1 MQKAEFNSY
10 IDTLKQK
17 QQAQSEIDV
26 DELWKITKEHLKL
39 MITNRIFLAVF
50 NDSYIEDISNG
61 VVHLSCGSAYKKEK
75 IMRDYQASL
84 KQALY
89 KASGQNFEI
98 EINIREEQN
107 QKKESKYE
115 YHDPTSNESV
125 TLFSEAEKENDFLSK
140 KLEESHLN
148 PKYLFSNFVVGP
160 SNRLAEAV
168 AEAVVEDLG
177 KAYNPVFFYGNTGLG
192 KTHLMQAIGNE
203 TIRKNPNKK
212 VVYVS
217 IEQFLNEMVE
227 AIRTKKNED
236 FRNKYRAVDLLMIDD
251 VQFVESYPRTQEEL
265 FHTFNTLYQA
275 DKQIILASDRPPKEI
290 KNITDRLR
298 TRFEGGMVADI
309 QAPDYETRIAIV
321 KQLLEEKNLSI
332 QENYIEMIAK
342 NIENNIR
349 ELEGAVTKV
358 ASLSKLGINPTE
370 EDVSKILQIDLDY
383 KRKRITPGKVISV
396 VGDVFD
402 VKPSEIKGNRRTA
415 YVAQCRQIVMY
426 ILRKELELPLEK
438 VAKEV
443 NRKDHT
449 TVIHAFEK
457 IEKERETN
465 KSLDEKINMC
475 IRTLK
480 A

>member
-10 IDTLKQK
+10 IDTLNTPKRREMD
-17 QQAQSEIDV
+17 A

-39 MITNRIFLAVF
+39 MITNRNFLAVF
-50 NDSYIEDISNG
+50 SDSYIEDISNG
-61 VVHLSCGSAYKKEK
+61 VVCISCGSAYKREK
-75 IMRDYQASL
+75 ILRDYLASL

-98 EINIREEQN
+98 EINLRESANE
-107 QKKESKYE
+107 KRERKYE
-115 YHDPTSNESV
+115 YHDPTSNESG
-125 TLFSEAEKENDFLSK
+125 TLFSEAEKEQNLLSK
-140 KLEESHLN
+140 RLEESHLN
-148 PKYLFSNFVVGP
+148 PKYLFSNFIVGS

-203 TIRKNPNKK
+203 TIRKDQSKK
-212 VVYVS
+212 VAYVS

-275 DKQIILASDRPPKEI
+275 DKQIVLASDRPPKEI
-290 KNITDRLR
+290 RNITDRLR
-298 TRFEGGMVADI
+298 TRFEGGMVVDI
-309 QAPDYETRIAIV
+309 QIPDYETRIAII
-321 KQLLEEKNLSI
+321 KQLLEEKNLSMS
-332 QENYIEMIAK
+332 ETYIEMIAK

-358 ASLSKLGINPTE
+358 ASLFKLGINPTE
-370 EDVSKILQIDLDY
+370 DDVSKILQIDLDY
-383 KRKRITPGKVISV
+383 KRKRITPSKVISV

-402 VKPSEIKGNRRTA
+402 VKASEIKGSRRTA
-415 YVAQCRQIVMY
+415 YIAQCRQIVMY

-438 VAKEV
+438 IAKEV

-457 IEKERETN
+457 IEKERERN
-465 KSLDEKINMC
+465 KSLDEKINVC

-480 A
+480 S